1 MDLNSPAMPWP
12 GVIRAHSNPGLSTC
26 IDERRLRSDGLPL
39 PVSLLEAEALRLA
52 EWAVARHEP
61 LVLCPA
67 DPLAPTAALIA
78 AAVHVA
84 DMADHYRRSG
94 RREGSSRRVAVV
106 TNDFRLRGV
115 YRGLGVRNPASHEV
129 ATLRDVVPAA
139 TLGRDGVVRVLAA
152 DPRTGWSTLFAPSVG
167 ALKSL
172 PGIDLVIVVPPAGGV
187 EEALSLGVP
196 TVVVVTDPS
205 DPALTRMAVT
215 TPVFA
220 WDQED
225 IGRAAAAG
233 PLTPRL
239 ARRLEGDR
247 CEVVGVPAHAVC
259 ENAALFW
266 QDIGPLMRSGQRSAV
281 ARDLA
286 REAFSLFYDLSG
298 LALPLPDYEMLTT
311 PVRVRLDAVGAATRW
326 TRGETR
332 DLYLPMVEA
341 ELRGLADALGDAPPK
356 HDALVGLLGELLDDH
371 RDVLLIARTAELA
384 RLHTADLSHR
394 GVLARVRVTS
404 FGALAGEAP
413 ADVAVLTGMAP
424 TWARWVYRAGI
435 ASSLRVLGYTPEGP
449 IESVARGYDEAGMVG
464 EIVRLQSVRERWL
477 AQSVTK
483 DRTWSRLTG
492 DPRRVSDDH
501 GAAPGADTTK
511 VTTRTFTP
519 PDVPP
524 GLWDGDGEWFA
535 DRGPAGVD
543 GERSREVIARSG
555 SSVVSAVRVT
565 FDDGRWALLD
575 RQGTVTRVGAGSGIP
590 QATAVSSLKPGDH
603 VLFLDGD
610 GRKDLLAKVI
620 EVAEEVPALAVAAA
634 WTAYWRRVLITAYGR
649 FGSYHALTAALA
661 EQGCTVQ
668 TQTVRLWVIG
678 ITIGPEND
686 DDVRRVGLVMDDATL
701 RDGYAEVCRA
711 FRSLRGAHV
720 RLGKRLAE
728 MAVRVGSAAATGRLD
743 GDEVIDERSG
753 LTVADFRESVEV
765 LTVSEIEPVGDVP
778 YVLVGRVNDEAM
790 TEESDDDK

>member
-1 MDLNSPAMPWP
+1 MDLNGSAMPWP
-12 GVIRAHSNPGLSTC
+12 GVIRAHSTPGLSTC
-26 IDERRLRSDGLPL
+26 VDEQRLRSDGLPL
-39 PVSLLEAEALRLA
+39 PVSLLETEALRLA
-52 EWAVARHEP
+52 EWAFARREP

-67 DPLAPTAALIA
+67 DPLAPIPALIA

-94 RREGSSRRVAVV
+94 RPEGSSRRVAVV

-152 DPRTGWSTLFAPSVG
+152 DPRTGWSTVFVPSVG
-167 ALKSL
+167 ALRSL
-172 PGIDLVIVVPPAGGV
+172 REIDLVIVVPPAGGV
-187 EEALSLGVP
+187 EEALGLGVP

-205 DPALTRMAVT
+205 DPALTRLAVT
-215 TPVFA
+215 TPVFG
-220 WDQED
+220 WDQGD

-233 PLTPRL
+233 GLTPRL
-239 ARRLEGDR
+239 ARRLDGDR

-266 QDIGPLMRSGQRSAV
+266 QDIGPLVRSGQRSAV

-286 REAFSLFYDLSG
+286 REAFSLFHDLSG
-298 LALPLPDYEMLTT
+298 LALPLPDYEMLTA
-311 PVRVRLDAVGAATRW
+311 PVRVRLDAVGAAARW

-356 HDALVGLLGELLDDH
+356 HDALIALMGELLDDH

-384 RLHTADLSHR
+384 RLHTADLSRR
-394 GVLARVRVTS
+394 GVLAKVRITS

-424 TWARWVYRAGI
+424 TWARWVYRSGI
-435 ASSLRVLGYTPEGP
+435 ASTLRVLGYTPEGP
-449 IESVARGYDEAGMVG
+449 IESVARGYDEAAMVADT
-464 EIVRLQSVRERWL
+464 VRLQSVRERWL
-477 AQSVTK
+477 AQSGTK

-492 DPRRVSDDH
+492 DPRTVPDDH
-501 GAAPGADTTK
+501 GEARADDANS
-511 VTTRTFTP
+511 VTTRTLTP

-524 GLWDGDGEWFA
+524 GLWDGNGGWLSDHG
-535 DRGPAGVD
+535 RGGAD
-543 GERSREVIARSG
+543 GERGRDVMAPSG
-555 SSVVSAVRVT
+555 ASVVAAVRVT
-565 FDDGRWALLD
+565 FGDGRWVLLD
-575 RQGTVTRVGAGSGIP
+575 HDGTVTRVGAGSGTP
-590 QATAVSSLKPGDH
+590 QMTAVSSLKSGDH

-634 WTAYWRRVLITAYGR
+634 WTAHWRRVLITAYGR
-649 FGSYHALTAALA
+649 FGSYHALTVALA

-678 ITIGPEND
+678 VTIGPEND
-686 DDVRRVGLVMDDATL
+686 DDVRRVGVVMDDPTL

-728 MAVRVGSAAATGRLD
+728 MAVRVGSAAAVGRLD
-743 GDEVIDERSG
+743 GDEVVDERSG

-765 LTVSEIEPVGDVP
+765 LTVRATEPVGDVP
-778 YVLVGRVNDEAM
+778 YVLVGRLNENT
-790 TEESDDDK
+790 TEEPDDDE